1 MKGRN
6 QVLVNQALD
15 GHSWGDL
22 SAVLVNDNVTDHSG
36 LYVPHS

>member
-6 QVLVNQALD
+6 PTLGNQALE

-36 LYVPHS
+36 SCVPNS